1 MIEAEGKNLT
11 RAQCKQAAPARNG
24 RVWNIHQRENLLL
37 SGFVTTPLQTLAP
50 NLWLLSYPLKMLG
63 VDLHRNVTVIRL
75 ASGKLI
81 IHSTAPFTAEDV
93 AAIEGLGE
101 PGWLVETLL
110 RHDTFA
116 REGRAA
122 FPNVPYLAPEGFSTD
137 LEFSTGSLI
146 PEPEEWKGEVAVLA
160 IDGAPEFGEIVML
173 HRPSRTLIVADL
185 IFHFSHPEGFWKKTL
200 LTLATVGG
208 EYEPGVT
215 KPFKQAIKNHDAFE
229 ASVRTLLEW
238 DFDRV
243 VVGHGEPIPTGG
255 KEKLREALHALGI

>member
-1 MIEAEGKNLT
+1 M
-11 RAQCKQAAPARNG
+11 
-24 RVWNIHQRENLLL
+24 
-37 SGFVTTPLQTLAP
+37 TTSLQTLAP
-50 NLWLLSYPLKMLG
+50 NLWLLSYPMKMLG

-75 ASGKLI
+75 ASDQLI
-81 IHSTAPFTAEDV
+81 IHSTAPFTPEDV
-93 AAIEGLGE
+93 AAIRGLGE
-101 PGWLVETLL
+101 PGWLVDTLL

-116 REGRAA
+116 KEGREA
-122 FPNVPYLAPEGFSTD
+122 FPEVPYLAPEGFSTN

-146 PEPEEWKGEVAVLA
+146 PEPQEWRGEVAVLA

-185 IFHFSHPEGFWKKTL
+185 VFHFSHPEGFWAKTL

-215 KPFKQAIKNHDAFE
+215 KPFKQAIKDHEAFE
-229 ASVRTLLEW
+229 KSVHALLDW

-243 VVGHGEPIPTGG
+243 IVGHGDPIPSGG
-255 KEKLREALHALGI
+255 KEKLRAALKAVGI